1 MASGTSERTAAIAPE
16 APRGPA
22 WRPAAGR
29 GLLITGAVY
38 AAAALAS
45 ISGVPKL
52 AVVIT
57 AVAAAGG
64 IAVTAVLTTHTG
76 PAAAWV
82 SACGAS
88 AAGWLAYAVAA
99 GPRSYP
105 AIAGI
110 IVPAAILIWLWP
122 VLRAHEARL
131 AEAERRRQ
139 AEAAAAAESRRW
151 PELLARIGHQGIQ
164 FVQRDST
171 LCGYR
176 VRLHLPRSGKV
187 TYTQLANAR
196 ERLEVAARMRHGSLR
211 FERGSSGAHEVIL
224 HVSERDVL
232 AETIPLPVGSRS
244 LTINQ
249 PIPIGVYEDGTVCAL
264 TLREVATLIVGL
276 RGQGKSN
283 LLNVLIAQLARCVD
297 VLPWAIDLK
306 GGRMAGPWLMPWLAH
321 KTPNPVLDWVA
332 TTREEAEI
340 MIRAGLRA
348 IEARSK
354 SGSGGEKIIP
364 SEHQPAILLIVDEAA
379 VILGYG
385 MGGPRTSLEGTTNT
399 TLAGLM
405 TQLTVTGRSEAVDPI
420 LATQRGSVTMTG
432 SGDLKSQCG
441 LRIGLGVA
449 TEADARLIIPD
460 DVHIAADLARLTHP
474 GSGIVQQGK
483 TGRVLPVK
491 FYRIEHDLI
500 GPIAERTGWIRP
512 GPDPLLAEA
521 LGPEYATRW
530 SGERAGHLPR
540 IAGYSAGKPVTV
552 PPGATDRKFQQI
564 IADLTD
570 VDQSATV
577 TAGGRTG
584 NNPTLSHNDEPPST
598 EAPHPARHRM
608 RDFIRRNGARGT
620 TPAIITRL
628 FELEKLGV
636 TGQTVQRWLTED
648 EAAGLV
654 ERTSRGKWRARD

>member
-1 MASGTSERTAAIAPE
+1 MPVTSGSSERTATAAPL
-16 APRGPA
+16 AHRGHPA
-22 WRPAAGR
+22 WWLAIGR
-29 GLLITGAVY
+29 GLPIIAAVFAV
-38 AAAALAS
+38 AAAASVIRVPSLA
-45 ISGVPKL
+45 I
-52 AVVIT
+52 VIT
-57 AVAAAGG
+57 AVAIAGG
-64 IAVTAVLTTHTG
+64 ITVAAVLLTRTG
-76 PAAAWV
+76 LAAAWI
-82 SACGAS
+82 SACGACG
-88 AAGWLAYAVAA
+88 AGWLVYAVVTRPWA
-99 GPRSYP
+99 YP
-105 AIAGI
+105 AVIALI
-110 IVPAAILIWLWP
+110 IPAAALISLWP
-122 VLRAHEARL
+122 PLRAHEARL
-131 AEAERRRQ
+131 AEAERRRL

-151 PELLARIGHQGIQ
+151 PELLSRIGYQGIQ
-164 FVQRDST
+164 FIERGDT

-176 VRLHLPRSGKV
+176 VRLHLPRSGRV
-187 TYTQLANAR
+187 TYTQLAGSR

-211 FERGSSGAHEVIL
+211 FERGASGAHEVIL

-232 AETIPLPVGSRS
+232 AETIPLPVEARS
-244 LTINQ
+244 LTINR

-306 GGRMAGPWLMPWLAH
+306 GGRMAGPWLAPWLAH
-321 KTPNPVLDWVA
+321 RTPNPVLDWVA

-385 MGGPRTSLEGTTNT
+385 MGGPRTSLQGTTNT

-405 TQLTVTGRSEAVDPI
+405 TQLTVTGRSEAIDPI

-449 TEADARLIIPD
+449 TEADAHLIIPD
-460 DVHIAADLARLTHP
+460 DVHIAADLTRLTHP

-491 FYRIEHDLI
+491 FYRLEHDQI

-512 GPDPLLAEA
+512 GPDPLLAQA
-521 LGPEYATRW
+521 LGPEYAGRW
-530 SGERAGHLPR
+530 TGERAGHLAITGSSP
-540 IAGYSAGKPVTV
+540 AGALTV
-552 PPGATDRKFQQI
+552 PPGSTERRFQQI
-564 IADLTD
+564 ISDLSD
-570 VDQSATV
+570 VDRSAA
-577 TAGGRTG
+577 TAGPAGTRK
-584 NNPTLSHNDEPPST
+584 TLSQNEGPQAN
-598 EAPHPARHRM
+598 EVPHPARHRM

-620 TPAIITRL
+620 TPAIIARL

-654 ERTSRGKWRARD
+654 EQTSHGKWRATN